1 VKIEGMSK
9 RWRAVPE
16 GGTRMNVEARP
27 QKTTLF
33 LSPITVIVSLNSTLT
48 KSEEQNTD
56 AGRQA
61 AG

>member
-1 VKIEGMSK
+1 MGGK
-9 RWRAVPE
+9 RI
-16 GGTRMNVEARP
+16 NVETRP
-27 QKTTLF
+27 QKTTLL

-48 KSEEQNTD
+48 KSEEQSTD